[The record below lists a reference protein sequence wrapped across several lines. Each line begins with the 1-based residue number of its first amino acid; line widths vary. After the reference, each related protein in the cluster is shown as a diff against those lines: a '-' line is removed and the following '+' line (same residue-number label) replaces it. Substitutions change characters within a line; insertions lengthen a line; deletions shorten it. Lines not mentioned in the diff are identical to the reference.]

1 MLLHRSAY
9 SPIYNAFWMVILC
22 DFCILVC
29 GWILEFDYQV
39 RGWGMCL
46 CERVSV
52 EGVGRVIYRTL
63 RREAG
68 GGI

>member
-9 SPIYNAFWMVILC
+9 SPVYNAFWMVILC

-39 RGWGMCL
+39 SGRGTCL
-46 CERVSV
+46 CELVSV
-52 EGVGRVIYRTL
+52 EGVDRVVYRTL
-63 RREAG
+63 LRVAG